1 MAEVYCGSEPCPL
14 FLNSTCVFY
23 TGESLLYI
31 GVQNNDTLEAIIV
44 KINQAFQN
52 AGVGYAFTNG
62 LIQPTPFQPVQLGG
76 ALIQNTTIGGNFTLA
91 FTGNVQ
97 AARHITTGGSS
108 SQFVKG
114 DGTLDSTAYQPA
126 ANYITG
132 LSGDATASG
141 PGVAAMTL
149 ATVNF
154 ASGTFG
160 NGNTIPIVTVN
171 AKGLVTNITPVPVTI
186 PPLPLTFIGDV
197 VGSGFTGSNI
207 SMLLQNVNA
216 NPYNTITPLKFTVNG
231 KGLVTSA
238 SPITASDIV
247 NILGYYPGT
256 SGTSGS
262 DGTSG
267 TSGTTGTS
275 GSSGTSATSGTSGT
289 TGTSGTSATSGTS
302 GTSGTDGTGGTSGT
316 SGSTGTS
323 GTAGTSGTSATSGT
337 SGTTG
342 SSGTSGTSGS
352 TGTSGSSGTTGTS
365 GSSGTTGTSGS
376 SGTSG
381 TTGTSGSSGTTGTSG
396 TDGTGGTSGS
406 SGTTGSSGSS
416 GTSGTSATSGSS
428 GTSGS
433 TGTSGSS
440 GLSGDRFKTTSTT
453 TYTLQA
459 PGGTGTIT
467 VGLGLA
473 YSVAQSIIIAYDA
486 NNHNEAEVTSYDPL
500 TGSLSFIVFRLTG
513 SGTYSVWSVNVDGAS
528 GGDGSSGSSGTS
540 GTSATDGTSG
550 TTGTS
555 GSSGT
560 SGTTGT
566 SGSSGSSG
574 TSAIDGTNGTSG
586 TSGTTGTSG
595 SSGTS
600 GTTGTSGSSGTS
612 GTSATNG
619 TGGTSGTSGSSGTS
633 GTTGTSGTSATS
645 GTSGTSATSGTT
657 GTSGTSGT
665 NGTGGTSGTSG
676 SSATSGTSGTSGVNG
691 APGASG
697 TSGTSG
703 TSVAVSGTT
712 NTMAKFTSATTIG
725 NSALTD
731 NGSTLAYSGSSIL
744 LNNSVNIQTFNTR
757 NLIVKATGA
766 GDAGILGRGS
776 SDQFAFQVY
785 GSGGDYGFLNGAWN
799 NWDIRKT
806 ANGSLF
812 LNDQSTWY
820 ISTSEVYMNRVYGIT
835 DMRSPIYYDQNDTGY
850 FGDFNG
856 ISSLWGIA
864 IRGDNGPTSTTNQ
877 IFFWG
882 GGNTTTSA
890 IGFKN
895 NGGSF
900 PNPTGSGDGY
910 NTYLTM
916 DTPGRGWVFREGVGG
931 TNFNAAY
938 TSGWILNNGLW
949 QANASMRAPIFY
961 DSNNT
966 AYYVDPN
973 ASGFSSILN
982 GTIRLD
988 SGAFG
993 TNSRSSSSTG
1003 PISRTFAPQGA
1014 ANSFQGGNVTG
1025 SIKIRL
1031 PFRAND
1037 CMWSMK
1043 VRIYEY
1049 TNNATSEYTIG
1060 NYSYSAGA
1068 YHRGAYYIG
1077 GTGSSPQTVRFG
1089 NDGSFDCV
1097 WIGETS
1103 YVWSH
1108 PVVGVVDFMGGYV
1121 RSDVQTTSN
1130 NWDITFVTSFNT
1142 VADSVTPSVRF
1153 SNVSAASVT
1162 TTTVNSTSGY
1172 ISSPNPWGTADSA
1185 YFPNGITTGGG
1196 TNWIYGGNTYI
1207 GNAPSNGAGHE
1218 FFSSGSSNS
1227 TGDVSAFSSMRTPI
1241 FYDRNDTGYYADF
1254 NSTSSSAIRVRGG
1267 TLHGPNTT
1275 WGAYL
1280 QVGSNGYI
1288 SGSYASV
1295 VTTNGNLHLDPASG
1309 YSTYINNYVNGLIYL
1324 NGSTYFISANGANY
1338 NGTSANSSALGGY
1351 SSSTYVGQFGNPY
1364 YQVNTWLQMNGSH
1377 GLYWPSVYGAHFY
1390 PNNFNSYT
1398 QFRLDGNKNGYGGI
1412 VDSYSAVS
1420 GMMYDSAGN
1429 GGVYREG
1436 NGRWYW
1442 YYLLSSDCMGI
1453 GTSATS
1459 PTYSLYLN
1467 KGVFAQSRI
1476 DATIYYDTNNTAYY
1490 LNPDGGSYFAG
1501 SVEVAN
1507 GYFLSNG
1514 VGGAMYMTSVSG
1526 SFGGYLRTSG
1536 HMVLDQMNAG
1546 YNVYVLDGNSV
1557 GVVKNAGS
1565 QSWSAFSDGTIKNVH
1580 SVMENNL
1587 SKLESIIPIYYSF
1600 NNFDDDK
1607 NRIGLIAQEVQEHFP
1622 ELVEIEPKT
1631 QKLTLDYTG
1640 LIPVLLGAIK
1650 ELKKEIDTLKIN

>member
-1 MAEVYCGSEPCPL
+1 MAEAYCGSEPCPL

-76 ALIQNTTIGGNFTLA
+76 ALTQNTTIGGNFTLS
-91 FTGNVQ
+91 FSGNVQ

-149 ATVNF
+149 TTVNF
-154 ASGTFG
+154 APGTFG

-171 AKGLVTNITPVPVTI
+171 SKGLVTNITPVAI
-186 PPLPLTFIGDV
+186 NLPPLPITFVGDV
-197 VGSGFTGSNI
+197 VGSGLTGSNI
-207 SMLLQNVNA
+207 TLLLQNVNA
-216 NPYNTITPLKFTVNG
+216 NPYNTITPLKFSVNG

-381 TTGTSGSSGTTGTSG
+381 TTGVDGTSGTSGTTGLDGTNGTSG
-396 TDGTGGTSGS
+396 T
-406 SGTTGSSGSS
+406 SGTAGSSGSS
-416 GTSGTSATSGSS
+416 GTSGTTGTSGSS

-433 TGTSGSS
+433 TGTSGTS

-459 PGGTGTIT
+459 PGNPGTLT
-467 VGLGLA
+467 VDTGLA

-486 NNHNEAEVTSYDPL
+486 NNHNEAEITSYNAL
-500 TGSLSFIVFRLTG
+500 TGVLNFVTFTLTG
-513 SGTYSVWSVNVDGAS
+513 SGTYSSWSINVDGAS

-540 GTSATDGTSG
+540 GTSATAGTSG
-550 TTGTS
+550 TTGSS

-560 SGTTGT
+560 SGTSATSGT
-566 SGSSGSSG
+566 SGSSGTTGVDG
-574 TSAIDGTNGTSG
+574 TSGSSG

-657 GTSGTSGT
+657 GTSGTSGVS
-665 NGTGGTSGTSG
+665 GTGGTSGTSG
-676 SSATSGTSGTSGVNG
+676 SSAT
-691 APGASG
+691 SG

-725 NSALTD
+725 NSIVTD
-731 NGSTLAYSGSSIL
+731 NGSLVSVGGALTTTGNITGAYILGSYFNASAGNSENPTIGQIWTQSTGDNYLRKSTPAHLISQLGLVTGGPYLPLSGGTLTGPLTIGTSV
-744 LNNSVNIQTFNTR
+744 NSVIWNDGNGTYIENTGNNAASRVIRLQAHDGSFNYTQ
-757 NLIVKATGA
+757 LFV
-766 GDAGILGRGS
+766 S
-776 SDQFAFQVY
+776 
-785 GSGGDYGFLNGAWN
+785 GSGGFV
-799 NWDIRKT
+799 
-806 ANGSLF
+806 SV
-812 LNDQSTWY
+812 S
-820 ISTSEVYMNRVYGIT
+820 
-835 DMRSPIYYDQNDTGY
+835 
-850 FGDFNG
+850 
-856 ISSLWGIA
+856 
-864 IRGDNGPTSTTNQ
+864 NQ
-877 IFFWG
+877 
-882 GGNTTTSA
+882 
-890 IGFKN
+890 
-895 NGGSF
+895 
-900 PNPTGSGDGY
+900 
-910 NTYLTM
+910 
-916 DTPGRGWVFREGVGG
+916 
-931 TNFNAAY
+931 
-938 TSGWILNNGLW
+938 
-949 QANASMRAPIFY
+949 MRAPIYY

-966 AYYVDPN
+966 AYYLDP
-973 ASGFSSILN
+973 ASTSELNKVYYNSNMVSRNYGIGQVGLYSSVRYQGVFSMGEAYILPADGTSAGNLYGIAWSYPSAGGVASNLNTHGALILEN
-982 GTIRLD
+982 GTFLAAL
-988 SGAFG
+988 SG
-993 TNSRSSSSTG
+993 S
-1003 PISRTFAPQGA
+1003 
-1014 ANSFQGGNVTG
+1014 
-1025 SIKIRL
+1025 
-1031 PFRAND
+1031 
-1037 CMWSMK
+1037 
-1043 VRIYEY
+1043 
-1049 TNNATSEYTIG
+1049 
-1060 NYSYSAGA
+1060 
-1068 YHRGAYYIG
+1068 
-1077 GTGSSPQTVRFG
+1077 
-1089 NDGSFDCV
+1089 
-1097 WIGETS
+1097 
-1103 YVWSH
+1103 
-1108 PVVGVVDFMGGYV
+1108 V
-1121 RSDVQTTSN
+1121 RSRD
-1130 NWDITFVTSFNT
+1130 D
-1142 VADSVTPSVRF
+1142 
-1153 SNVSAASVT
+1153 
-1162 TTTVNSTSGY
+1162 
-1172 ISSPNPWGTADSA
+1172 
-1185 YFPNGITTGGG
+1185 
-1196 TNWIYGGNTYI
+1196 
-1207 GNAPSNGAGHE
+1207 
-1218 FFSSGSSNS
+1218 
-1227 TGDVSAFSSMRTPI
+1227 MRTPI
-1241 FYDRNDTGYYADF
+1241 FYDSNDTGYYADF
-1254 NSTSSSAIRVRGG
+1254 NSTSSSAIRLRGG
-1267 TLHGPNTT
+1267 MLVGPNTT

-1280 QVGSNGYI
+1280 QVGGNGHA
-1288 SGSYASV
+1288 STSYANV
-1295 VTTNGNLHLDPASG
+1295 VTTDGNLHLDPASTKAM
-1309 YSTYINNYVNGLIYL
+1309 YLNYYVNGIIYL
-1324 NGSTYFISANGANY
+1324 NGTTYSISSNGSYY
-1338 NGTSANSSALGGY
+1338 NGRSGNSDALNGWGYTSYAYRSGG
-1351 SSSTYVGQFGNPY
+1351 SGY
-1364 YQVNTWLQMNGSH
+1364 YQIDTWLQMNGLH
-1377 GLYWPSVYGAHFY
+1377 GMYWPSYYGAHIY
-1390 PNNFNSYT
+1390 PNNGSTYT
-1398 QFRLDGNKNGYGGI
+1398 QFRLDGSKGGYGGI
-1412 VDSYSAVS
+1412 NDSYSQVQ
-1420 GMMYDSAGN
+1420 GIMYDSAGN
-1429 GGVYREG
+1429 GGVYREA
-1436 NGRWYW
+1436 NGRWYF

-1453 GTSATS
+1453 GTSSTS

-1476 DATIYYDTNNTAYY
+1476 DATIYYDSNNTSYYLDPASGSNVNWMTVNDWYYINSSVGMYWNAYGRGFVSAEGGSNSYGTVTTTGTGRSGWSGWGIGTQWSLMSYGSGSGDNFGIHNNTSSWAYY
-1490 LNPDGGSYFAG
+1490 WNGSYHQFYRGYLQAEGSMRAPIFYDSNNTGYYLDPSGSSYLAG
-1501 SVEVAN
+1501 SLEIAN
-1507 GYFLSNG
+1507 GYVLTNG
-1514 VGGAMYMTSVSG
+1514 VGGAIYVSSAQG
-1526 SFGGYLRTSG
+1526 SFGGYVRFAQHAVIESING
-1536 HMVLDQMNAG
+1536 G
-1546 YNVYVLDGNSV
+1546 YHIYVLDASGI
-1557 GVVKNAGS
+1557 GVVKYSGN
-1565 QSWSAFSDGTIKNVH
+1565 QSWSAYSDGRIKTVH
-1580 SVMENNL
+1580 SMMQNNL
-1587 SKLESIIPIYYSF
+1587 SKLDGINPVYYSF

-1607 NRIGLIAQEVQEHFP
+1607 NRIGLIAQEVQQHFP
-1622 ELVEIEPKT
+1622 ELVNTDPKT
-1631 QKLTLDYTG
+1631 DNLTLDYTG

-1650 ELKKEIDTLKIN
+1650 ELKNEVETLKTRI

>member
-1 MAEVYCGSEPCPL
+1 
-14 FLNSTCVFY
+14 VFY

-31 GVQNNDTLEAIIV
+31 GVQNNDTLETIIV

-76 ALIQNTTIGGNFTLA
+76 ALTQNTTIGGNFTLS
-91 FTGNVQ
+91 FSGNVQ

-114 DGTLDSTAYQPA
+114 DGTLDPTAYQPA

-149 ATVNF
+149 TTVNF
-154 ASGTFG
+154 APGTFG

-171 AKGLVTNITPVPVTI
+171 SKGLVTNITPVAI
-186 PPLPLTFIGDV
+186 NLPPLPITFVGDV
-197 VGSGFTGSNI
+197 VGSGLTGSNI
-207 SMLLQNVNA
+207 TLLLQNVNA
-216 NPYNTITPLKFTVNG
+216 NPYNTITPLKFSVNG

-381 TTGTSGSSGTTGTSG
+381 TTGVDGTSGTSGTTGLDGTNGTSG
-396 TDGTGGTSGS
+396 T
-406 SGTTGSSGSS
+406 SGTAGSSGSS
-416 GTSGTSATSGSS
+416 GTSGTTGTSGSS

-433 TGTSGSS
+433 TGTSGTS

-453 TYTLQA
+453 PYTLQA
-459 PGGTGTIT
+459 PGNPGTLT
-467 VGLGLA
+467 VDTGLA

-486 NNHNEAEVTSYDPL
+486 NNHNEAEITSYDAL
-500 TGSLSFIVFRLTG
+500 TGVLNFVTFTLTG
-513 SGTYSVWSVNVDGAS
+513 SGTYSSWSINVDGAS

-540 GTSATDGTSG
+540 GTSATAGTSG
-550 TTGTS
+550 TTGSS

-560 SGTTGT
+560 SGTSATSGT
-566 SGSSGSSG
+566 SGSSGTTGVDG
-574 TSAIDGTNGTSG
+574 TSGSSG

-785 GSGGDYGFLNGAWN
+785 GSGGDYGFLNGAWAA
-799 NWDIRKT
+799 WDIKKT

-820 ISTSEVYMNRVYGIT
+820 ISTSEVYMNRVYGVT
-835 DMRSPIYYDQNDTGY
+835 DMRSPIYYD
-850 FGDFNG
+850 
-856 ISSLWGIA
+856 L
-864 IRGDNGPTSTTNQ
+864 
-877 IFFWG
+877 
-882 GGNTTTSA
+882 
-890 IGFKN
+890 
-895 NGGSF
+895 
-900 PNPTGSGDGY
+900 
-910 NTYLTM
+910 
-916 DTPGRGWVFREGVGG
+916 
-931 TNFNAAY
+931 
-938 TSGWILNNGLW
+938 
-949 QANASMRAPIFY
+949 
-961 DSNNT
+961 NNT

-1060 NYSYSAGA
+1060 NYSYLAGA

-1254 NSTSSSAIRVRGG
+1254 NSTSSSAIRLRGG
-1267 TLHGPNTT
+1267 MLSGPNTT

-1280 QVGSNGYI
+1280 QVGGNGYA

-1324 NGSTYFISANGANY
+1324 NGSTYFISANGSQY
-1338 NGTSANSSALGGY
+1338 NGTSANTNSISSAVGGNYTWTGLNYFRSNRNTSSDSAPLQAFSDNGSGATMAFHRGGY
-1351 SSSTYVGQFGNPY
+1351 YAVNFGLDSDNVMRIGGWSAAVNRWQLDMSGNNWAASSFRAPIFYDSDDTGYYLNP
-1364 YQVNTWLQMNGSH
+1364 NGLSYLH
-1377 GLYWPSVYGAHFY
+1377 SLELSGSAYFRPRNWIQLDGAYGIYWPNNNGAHIY
-1390 PNNFNSYT
+1390 ANTTSSHT
-1398 QFRLDGNKNGYGGI
+1398 QIRLDGSRGSYGGI
-1412 VDSYSAVS
+1412 WDSYSSVS
-1420 GMMYDSAGN
+1420 GIMYDSAGN
-1429 GGVYREG
+1429 GGVYREA
-1436 NGRWYW
+1436 NGRWYF
-1442 YYLLSSDCMGI
+1442 YYLVANDCMGI
-1453 GTSATS
+1453 GTSSTS
-1459 PTYSLYLN
+1459 STYSLYLN

-1476 DATIYYDTNNTAYY
+1476 DATIYYDSNNTGYY
-1490 LNPDGGSYFAG
+1490 LDPSGSSYLAG
-1501 SVEVAN
+1501 SLEIAN
-1507 GYFLSNG
+1507 GYVLTNG
-1514 VGGAMYMTSVSG
+1514 VGGAIYVSSAQG
-1526 SFGGYLRTSG
+1526 SFGGYVRFAQHAVIESING
-1536 HMVLDQMNAG
+1536 G
-1546 YNVYVLDGNSV
+1546 YHIYVLDASGI
-1557 GVVKNAGS
+1557 GVVKYSGN
-1565 QSWSAFSDGTIKNVH
+1565 QSWSAYSDGRIKTVH
-1580 SVMENNL
+1580 SMMQNNL
-1587 SKLESIIPIYYSF
+1587 SKLDGINPVYYSF

-1607 NRIGLIAQEVQEHFP
+1607 NRIGLIAQEVQQHFP
-1622 ELVEIEPKT
+1622 ELVNTDPKT
-1631 QKLTLDYTG
+1631 DNLTLDYTG

-1650 ELKKEIDTLKIN
+1650 ELKNEVETLKTRI